1 MLRLVFFAFSTL
13 IGWSYY
19 GAKAL
24 EYLFGARSVV
34 VYKGIFVC
42 FIVIGCTMDLRLVW
56 GISDTLNALM
66 AVPNLMGV
74 LLLSG
79 TAVKITKNYTERLR
93 GSRIKPMVSAYN
105 DEKAP

>member
-1 MLRLVFFAFSTL
+1 M
-13 IGWSYY
+13 
-19 GAKAL
+19 
-24 EYLFGARSVV
+24 

-42 FIVIGCTMDLRLVW
+42 FIVIGCAMDLRLVW

-66 AVPNLMGV
+66 AVPNLIGV

-79 TAVKITKNYTERLR
+79 TAVKITRNYNERR
-93 GSRIKPMVSAYN
+93 KGKRIKPLTSAYN

>member
-1 MLRLVFFAFSTL
+1 
-13 IGWSYY
+13 
-19 GAKAL
+19 
-24 EYLFGARSVV
+24 
-34 VYKGIFVC
+34 
-42 FIVIGCTMDLRLVW
+42 MDLRLVW